1 MAKLKAL
8 VCDDEAP
15 LRDLMARRL
24 EKMGLEVERA
34 ESGKDARAQIEANRY
49 DLLVTDI
56 YMPDVTGLELLQQMK
71 AMDAHAQVVVVTASA
86 TLDNAVQA
94 LNHGAFAYLTK
105 PFDHLIV
112 FDNVVSR
119 AVELRRALL
128 DNLRMGEVQRR
139 RGDMLEEE
147 VAGRIQQLKRTQVY
161 LTRLLSC
168 LPFGV
173 AVLDHKGRAEILNPQ
188 AERDLEAVLAQGG
201 ESVLSLIDSIPLIDG
216 VRHGE
221 IELGGRTLDV
231 FLSELG
237 LEGDD
242 PQMVIVL
249 REPEAGGP
257 MMGTL
262 VEETLLNL
270 RRGLTWMARREK
282 EQDARRIIR
291 GMATEVASLANLL
304 DVELVHDDGPDR
316 DKPQRVFEEAE
327 SAGEPL
333 AEAPEDDTGLARAVI
348 PPRPEPFEPDREP
361 SEPVLEASTAGAP
374 KPGNGK
380 DAPRE
385 LERRRPPSA
394 PDAPGQQKTGSLLL
408 RKGMTMV
415 LEGQIRRK
423 RPRTEPLPSPAATN
437 AFQEKIERWA
447 RGEEDDGGPANWPP
461 TLPSSED

>member
-1 MAKLKAL
+1 
-8 VCDDEAP
+8 
-15 LRDLMARRL
+15 
-24 EKMGLEVERA
+24 
-34 ESGKDARAQIEANRY
+34 
-49 DLLVTDI
+49 
-56 YMPDVTGLELLQQMK
+56 MK

-119 AVELRRALL
+119 AVEFRRALL

-147 VAGRIQQLKRTQVY
+147 VAGRIQQLKRTQAY

-168 LPFGV
+168 VPFGV

-201 ESVLSLIDSIPLIDG
+201 KAVLTLLDSIPDIDG
-216 VRHGE
+216 KRHGE
-221 IELGGRTLDV
+221 IDLGGRTFEV

-242 PQMVIVL
+242 PQTVIVL
-249 REPEAGGP
+249 LEPEAGGP

-282 EQDARRIIR
+282 EPDARQIIR

-304 DVELVHDDGPDR
+304 DVELVHEDGPEKEGRHQPPASHPAPDA
-316 DKPQRVFEEAE
+316 PSHQV
-327 SAGEPL
+327 
-333 AEAPEDDTGLARAVI
+333 PEDETGLARAVI
-348 PPRPEPFEPDREP
+348 PPRIETQDSAETPP
-361 SEPVLEASTAGAP
+361 EPVLEASTRSEP

-380 DAPRE
+380 DRDPGV
-385 LERRRPPSA
+385 ERRRSA
-394 PDAPGQQKTGSLLL
+394 SAGAPVPERSGSTLL

-423 RPRTEPLPSPAATN
+423 RPPTEPLPSPEEAN

-447 RGEEDDGGPANWPP
+447 RGEDEEGGPATWPP
-461 TLPSSED
+461 TLPSSGG